1 MSCWQG
7 HAGPILSTASEEHT
21 QKREVTREERRRY
34 SAGSQEESLTHNQH
48 LSSAFQDM
56 MLTQQPYLIITV

>member
-7 HAGPILSTASEEHT
+7 HAGPILSTASEEWT

-34 SAGSQEESLTHNQH
+34 SAGGQEESLTHDKH
-48 LSSAFQDM
+48 LSSALQDM
-56 MLTQQPYLIITV
+56 TLAQ